1 MRIGFVSKVVAIM
14 PAAILFAGVC
24 VADGQTAAAAPAPA
38 AQATASTGP
47 VFDVASVRPAAAI
60 DQATIFAGLRA
71 GKRPEEMRIAVDRAT
86 FKYYSLKQL
95 VAYAYVL
102 PPIEVTGPDWMTTD
116 RFDVVAKLPDGAS
129 KDNVPEMM
137 KALLADRF
145 KLAAHLE
152 TKDRPVLGL
161 MLGKSGPKM
170 KPVPAPAALDDT
182 PELKPGQTR
191 VDSSEGPVILTRN
204 ADGSTTY
211 DMGTRG
217 SMTLLVNGQTGTMD
231 LDGRAM
237 TMKGLAARLT
247 SLGSGSGRPVVDLTG
262 LTGNYDVKVVFAL
275 SDLVSGLRDS
285 GINIPTGPPG
295 ADEPSGNGTVAD
307 ALDMLGLKLQGTK
320 APVEQLVIDHVEKA
334 ATDN

>member
-1 MRIGFVSKVVAIM
+1 
-14 PAAILFAGVC
+14 
-24 VADGQTAAAAPAPA
+24 
-38 AQATASTGP
+38 
-47 VFDVASVRPAAAI
+47 
-60 DQATIFAGLRA
+60 
-71 GKRPEEMRIAVDRAT
+71 
-86 FKYYSLKQL
+86 
-95 VAYAYVL
+95 
-102 PPIEVTGPDWMTTD
+102 MTTD
-116 RFDVVAKLPDGAS
+116 RFDVGAKLPDGAS

-145 KLAAHLE
+145 KLAAHVE
-152 TKDRPVLGL
+152 TKERPVLGL
-161 MLGKSGPKM
+161 MLGKSGSKM

-182 PELKPGQTR
+182 AELKPGQTR

-247 SLGSGSGRPVVDLTG
+247 SLGSGNGRPVVDLTG

-275 SDLVSGLRDS
+275 SELVSGLRDS
-285 GINIPTGPPG
+285 GINVPTGPPS
-295 ADEPSGNGTVAD
+295 ADEPSGNGTMSD

-334 ATDN
+334 ATEN